1 MPKPATFLL
10 QFQEKHPVATAPDV
24 SCGTQTRTATM
35 EDADQDPRGLVP
47 ALAGTAT
54 HTLTIED
61 PDQDPRGLAHVIA
74 GTNTLT
80 KTLESPDQDP
90 QLMATKTATQT
101 SESTDQDAAIRSYFA
116 IPRAEC
122 SSS

>member
-1 MPKPATFLL
+1 MSKPATFLL
-10 QFQEKHPVATAPDV
+10 QFQEKHPVATAPDL

-35 EDADQDPRGLVP
+35 EDADQDPRGLAP
-47 ALAGTAT
+47 MFAGTAT
-54 HTLTIED
+54 HTLTTED
-61 PDQDPRGLAHVIA
+61 PDQDPRGLAPTIA
-74 GTNTLT
+74 GTSTFT
-80 KTLESPDQDP
+80 ETSETPDQDP

-101 SESTDQDAAIRSYFA
+101 SESSDQDATIRSYFA